1 MRTSTNY
8 TFLNGLATLQRQQ
21 SELTQIQEKL
31 ITGKRI
37 NKPSDDPAGAFQVQL
52 LDQNLRQID
61 QFKRNGDNALG
72 QLQLQETVLSSG
84 IDILQRTRELSLQM
98 TNGTFNPTQRKQ
110 AAVEVEQL
118 MQAMQVQMQTKNSQ
132 GQFLFA
138 GNNVTEQPFVE
149 DLANPGFLV
158 YIGNIEPEP
167 TVPTGVD
174 LLSPPVAG
182 DPLFDDYQAYL
193 IAEQMA
199 VFARPEASVA
209 NRTVQI
215 SFDPNDTV
223 SPDPNKNPARI
234 RVGEVGSDVFGAGL
248 ANTNSKFESTANR
261 VPPVDSNIYN
271 VMAVM
276 LEQLRA
282 GEAPSSAVINDLKT
296 GIDQIAANISS
307 VGVRTNRIESA
318 ADMGEDY
325 KIALQLRR
333 SVLED
338 QDLGKG
344 ITQLTLSQAALEVA
358 QQTFVRVQQLNLF
371 NFINPR

>member
-1 MRTSTNY
+1 
-8 TFLNGLATLQRQQ
+8 LQRQQ
-21 SELTQIQEKL
+21 TELTQIQEKL

-84 IDILQRTRELSLQM
+84 VDILQRTRELALQM
-98 TNGTFNPTQRKQ
+98 ANGTFNATQRQQ

-118 MQAMQVQMQTKNSQ
+118 MQSMQVQMQTKNSQ
-132 GQFLFA
+132 GQFLFS

-149 DLANPGFLV
+149 DAVNPGFLV
-158 YIGNIEPEP
+158 YIGNIDP
-167 TVPTGVD
+167 T
-174 LLSPPVAG
+174 
-182 DPLFDDYQAYL
+182 DPN
-193 IAEQMA
+193 
-199 VFARPEASVA
+199 ARPEASIA

-234 RVGEVGSDVFGAGL
+234 RLGEVGSEVFGAGF
-248 ANTNSKFESTANR
+248 ANEFKSTANR
-261 VPPVDSNIYN
+261 AVDSNIYN

-276 LEQLRA
+276 VEQLRA
-282 GEAPSSAVINDLKT
+282 GEAPSDDVIDDLKL

-307 VGVRTNRIESA
+307 IGVRTNRIEAA